1 MLEEGKLYIVK
12 SRFSRWTWLCKKRNA
27 DHITSHVGSI
37 CLDDMYINSA
47 EGYSCDDNDIEYL
60 KKANENY
67 IAIWNREFNDNVEL
81 R

>member
-12 SRFSRWTWLCKKRNA
+12 SRFSRWSWLFKKRNA

-37 CLDDMYINSA
+37 CLDDMYINSV
-47 EGYSCDDNDIEYL
+47 EGYSCEDNDIEYL

-67 IAIWNREFNDNVEL
+67 IAIWNRVFNDNIEL